1 MKFET
6 PDWHDSLP
14 STNSTLIDW
23 IRGGDDLPHGYVL
36 ATYEQTAGRGRF
48 DRKWVAPAGQNL
60 TFSFLV
66 AVPQSNT
73 QATSITM
80 AVALGIVDYL
90 NSIGLSAQTKWP
102 NDVWLNGRKI
112 SGILA
117 EICESRHRPER
128 MIVVGIGLN
137 VNLPESEATNID
149 RPATSMLIESG
160 SEYKVSQVLDDL
172 LPHLGTHLDV
182 WAEQEFVGIRDQWT
196 ENCLYVGEP
205 VCIGDED
212 NVSTG
217 VLEGFG
223 SHGQALLRL
232 EDGSVKEIWAGDLSL
247 RGST

>member
-1 MKFET
+1 MKFDS

-23 IRGGDDLPHGYVL
+23 IRGGDDLRSGYVL
-36 ATYEQTAGRGRF
+36 AAYDQTAGRGRF

-66 AVPQSNT
+66 SVPQNDT

-90 NSIGLSAQTKWP
+90 RAAGLVAQTKWP
-102 NDVWLNGRKI
+102 NDVWTNDRKI

-117 EICESRHRPER
+117 EMCERRHRPER

-137 VNLPESEATNID
+137 VNLPESAAAAID

-160 SEYKVSQVLDDL
+160 IERDVRQVLEDL
-172 LPHLGTHLDV
+172 LPHLGHQMDA
-182 WAEQEFVGIRDQWT
+182 WSSQGFAGIQQQWT
-196 ENCLYVGEP
+196 ENCLYVGES
-205 VCIGDED
+205 VSVGEDE

-217 VLEGFG
+217 ILQGFG
-223 SHGQALLRL
+223 QQGQAQLRFM
-232 EDGSVKEIWAGDLSL
+232 DGSIKEIWAGDLSL
-247 RGST
+247 RPN